1 MFLFFY
7 CVCMFVFFLVKRAG
21 IHVVFK
27 DSENLT

>member
-1 MFLFFY
+1 
-7 CVCMFVFFLVKRAG
+7 MFVFFLVKRAG